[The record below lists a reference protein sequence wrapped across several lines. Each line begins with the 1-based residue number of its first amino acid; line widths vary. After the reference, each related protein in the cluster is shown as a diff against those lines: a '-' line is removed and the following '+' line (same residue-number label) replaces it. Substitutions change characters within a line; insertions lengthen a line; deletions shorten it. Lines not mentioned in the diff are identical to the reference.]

1 MPISSSTAEAFK
13 ALSRSV
19 LCPVCGKFEDNM
31 KIESLMSCGH
41 HLCNKC
47 VKKFVINANNK
58 CPKCYSINNNSDIK
72 DDTFMTNLSKLST
85 KLNQIIDKNISHK
98 NKTKQIQRFENI
110 INFFLSII
118 F

>member
-1 MPISSSTAEAFK
+1 MPINSSTVEAFK

-47 VKKFVINANNK
+47 VQKFVINANNK

-72 DDTFMTNLSKLST
+72 DDHFMTNLSKFST
-85 KLNQIIDKNISHK
+85 KLNQMIDKN
-98 NKTKQIQRFENI
+98 KTFKQIQRFQNI
-110 INFFLSII
+110 INFFFVYYFLN
-118 F
+118 